1 MVALFWEDGW
11 LNTHCLHLK
20 VWLLFDWV
28 IFSYLK
34 DLSNFPFCIYS
45 NALIKIKYPSYLD
58 VTIFF
63 QGGVKG
69 HLIYFIFFF
78 AVHNAF
84 VVSICAKGREEGKKR
99 INIRNKERERE
110 RKRQREGEADIENL
124 FNINIYFWLFSFHK
138 IEQDLEEKAE
148 SRAELFSFI
157 LDPDSNFL
165 DYKRWFNVK

>member
-1 MVALFWEDGW
+1 MIKYSFFALKG
-11 LNTHCLHLK
+11 LT
-20 VWLLFDWV
+20 LFDWV

-78 AVHNAF
+78 VVHNAV

-99 INIRNKERERE
+99 INIRDKERERG
-110 RKRQREGEADIENL
+110 KDRE
-124 FNINIYFWLFSFHK
+124 K
-138 IEQDLEEKAE
+138 EKQT
-148 SRAELFSFI
+148 
-157 LDPDSNFL
+157 
-165 DYKRWFNVK
+165 

>member
-1 MVALFWEDGW
+1 M
-11 LNTHCLHLK
+11 
-20 VWLLFDWV
+20 FDWV

-110 RKRQREGEADIENL
+110 EKTERRRSRHRESFQYQYL
-124 FNINIYFWLFSFHK
+124 FLTFSFHK

-165 DYKRWFNVK
+165 DSKR

>member
-1 MVALFWEDGW
+1 M
-11 LNTHCLHLK
+11 T
-20 VWLLFDWV
+20 LFDWV

-45 NALIKIKYPSYLD
+45 NALIKIKYPSYLV

-69 HLIYFIFFF
+69 HLIYFIFFLC
-78 AVHNAF
+78 
-84 VVSICAKGREEGKKR
+84 SSQRICCFYMRKRERRRKEE
-99 INIRNKERERE
+99 NKYSGQRERE
-110 RKRQREGEADIENL
+110 RKRERRRSRHRESFQYQYL
-124 FNINIYFWLFSFHK
+124 FLTFSFHK

-165 DYKRWFNVK
+165 DSKRWFNCKIEWSRVNQKPD